1 MVANFTNDIK
11 NLFVMNSTQKLK
23 KVVGNLSSTLGTNIG
38 NTRSP
43 VRDAENFY
51 GKRSTEMYQFPTD
64 VDVAGGVGSQGHYIM
79 FNINEQDHAKLRFGA
94 GPNEGS
100 LSAAEKGGGQS
111 NMVKSA
117 KQYAIDKN
125 PIESSELKV
134 NGKVYQQQKIGNISK
149 FIVEG
154 YDVGTFGAAEVKRNK
169 KFDQALLDRER
180 AASGIFMQR
189 APTTRLSTVITLFMP
204 ASVSTTYGAT
214 YTDTQIGAG
223 AALAI
228 DVYDSIAS
236 GADMGVTGIKNALD
250 RAGVALGETALKM
263 FLGIVGALPEM
274 GGIREAAEARAGVII
289 SDRMELAFKGTP
301 KRVFSYTF
309 KMIPKSNQEAIA
321 IRNIVK
327 AFKFNMLPEF
337 EDGNVTGRKL
347 TVPNTFDIS
356 YMFVGKQNEYLHKIG
371 TCVLENMNVQ
381 YGGDRYRTFDP
392 DATGSPPPVETSLT
406 LNFKEM
412 EMMTRERVRDGH

>member
-1 MVANFTNDIK
+1 MGINLSNDIK

-111 NMVKSA
+111 NMVKAA

-149 FIVEG
+149 FIVEN
-154 YDVGTFGAAEVKRNK
+154 YDPEIVRGAEVTRNK
-169 KFDQALLDRER
+169 KFDQALLDRDR

-356 YMFVGKQNEYLHKIG
+356 YMYVGKQNEYLHKIG
-371 TCVLENMNVQ
+371 TCVLENVNVQ

>member
-1 MVANFTNDIK
+1 MGINLSNDIK

-43 VRDAENFY
+43 VRDAETFY
-51 GKRSTEMYQFPTD
+51 GERSTEMYQFPTD
-64 VDVAGGVGSQGHYIM
+64 VDVSGGVGSQGHYIM
-79 FNINEQDHAKLRFGA
+79 FNINEQDHAKLKFDDNFETNGV
-94 GPNEGS
+94 G
-100 LSAAEKGGGQS
+100 GGGQS
-111 NMVKSA
+111 NMVKAA
-117 KQYAIDKN
+117 KQYAIDQN

-134 NGKVYQQQKIGNISK
+134 NGKTYQQQRIGNISK
-149 FIVEG
+149 YLIEG
-154 YDVGTFGAAEVKRNK
+154 SSEGFRETDAGTTKVVRNK
-169 KFDQALLDRER
+169 KFDQALLDRDR

-223 AALAI
+223 AALAL

-236 GADMGVTGIKNALD
+236 GANMGPTGIKDALD
-250 RAGVALGETALKM
+250 RAGVALGEGVLKM
-263 FLGIVGALPEM
+263 FMGIVGALPEM
-274 GGIREAAEARAGVII
+274 GGVREAAEARAGVIL

-309 KMIPKSNQEAIA
+309 KMIPKSNKEAIA

-337 EDGNVTGRKL
+337 EDGNITGRKL

>member
-1 MVANFTNDIK
+1 MSIIQGQAVSILN
-11 NLFVMNSTQKLK
+11 QKLK

-43 VRDAENFY
+43 VRDAETFY
-51 GKRSTEMYQFPTD
+51 GKSSTEMYQFPTD
-64 VDVAGGVGSQGHYIM
+64 VDVSGGVGSQGHYIM
-79 FNINEQDHAKLRFGA
+79 FNINEQNHAKLKF
-94 GPNEGS
+94 ES
-100 LSAAEKGGGQS
+100 DFETSQMGGGQS
-111 NMVKSA
+111 NMVKAA

-134 NGKVYQQQKIGNISK
+134 NGKTYQQQRIGNISK
-149 FIVEG
+149 YLIEG
-154 YDVGTFGAAEVKRNK
+154 SSEGFRETDAGTTKVVRNK
-169 KFDQALLDRER
+169 KFDQALLDRDR

-223 AALAI
+223 AALAL

-236 GADMGVTGIKNALD
+236 GANMGPTGIKNALD
-250 RAGVALGETALKM
+250 RAGVALGEGVLKM
-263 FLGIVGALPEM
+263 FMGIVGALPEM
-274 GGIREAAEARAGVII
+274 GGVREAAEARAGVIL

-309 KMIPKSNQEAIA
+309 KMIPKSNKEAIE

>member
-1 MVANFTNDIK
+1 MSIIQGQAVSILN
-11 NLFVMNSTQKLK
+11 QKLK

-43 VRDAENFY
+43 VRDAETFY
-51 GKRSTEMYQFPTD
+51 GERSTEMYQFPTD
-64 VDVAGGVGSQGHYIM
+64 VDVSGGVGSQGHYIM
-79 FNINEQDHAKLRFGA
+79 FNINEQNHAKLKF
-94 GPNEGS
+94 ES
-100 LSAAEKGGGQS
+100 DFETSQMGGGQS
-111 NMVKSA
+111 NMVKAA

-134 NGKVYQQQKIGNISK
+134 NGKTYQQQRIGNISK
-149 FIVEG
+149 YLIEG
-154 YDVGTFGAAEVKRNK
+154 SSEGFRETDAGTTKVVRNK
-169 KFDQALLDRER
+169 KFDQALLDRDR

-223 AALAI
+223 AALAL

-236 GADMGVTGIKNALD
+236 GANMGPTGIKDALD
-250 RAGVALGETALKM
+250 RAGVALGEGVLKM
-263 FLGIVGALPEM
+263 FMGIVGALPEM
-274 GGIREAAEARAGVII
+274 GGVREAAEARAGVVL

-309 KMIPKSNQEAIA
+309 KMIPKSNKEAIE